1 MKKSGV
7 KKTEDNRLPRE
18 LNPAIGKDR

>member
-7 KKTEDNRLPRE
+7 KKTEDNCLPRE
-18 LNPAIGKDR
+18 LNPAIGKDM